1 MVAAAREERIREVGL
16 ALFTAAA
23 RAPRGVSRHAVA
35 MRLLEWAMRDERFKV
50 QLFHFV
56 DALPMLSGHEDLLDH
71 LVEYL
76 GADGVSFPLLESV
89 GARGLRAAAANR
101 IAGPALATMT
111 RAQVAGMAR
120 SFIAGANAAE
130 ALAVIRRLRARGM
143 TFTLDILG
151 EVTVSEAEA
160 LAYQRQYLELLD
172 ALATAAHRWP
182 AMPALDSAAGEDVPR
197 LNLSL
202 KLSALYSQFEPADP
216 EGTAAVLRERLRP
229 ILDRAKAAGAF
240 INIDMEHSA
249 VKATTLRVARDL
261 LLEDAYRDWPH
272 LGLVLQAYVRDAE
285 QDARDLLAVAVARG
299 TPITIRLV
307 KGAYWDSETILARQR
322 GWPSPVYTRKH
333 ETDAAFER
341 LTALLLDHAPLVRL
355 AIASHNVRSIA
366 AAIVAAEER
375 GLPPDALEFQMLY
388 GMGDQL
394 KHAVTT
400 RHHRLRVYT
409 PCGALLPGM
418 AYLVRRLLENTANT
432 SFLRQGFTEKV
443 APAALLANPAE
454 VVSVTAPT
462 PTAGFQNLPERNFAL
477 AADQRAMRA
486 ALARAA
492 AGLGQSYPLV
502 IGGRELETGREI
514 VSVNPARP
522 SEVIGRV
529 ASAGQAEAQQAVE
542 AATAAL
548 PAWRARPAVERAA
561 LLRAAADAMTRAR
574 DDLAALQVYEV
585 GKGWREADADVCET
599 VDYLR
604 YYAGEMER
612 LAGLHPLAPLPGEAN
627 SYGYAPKG
635 VALVLAP
642 WNFPMAILAGM
653 TAAALVT
660 GNTVIVKPAP
670 QAPICGAVVAE
681 HLRRAG
687 IPDGALNFLPGPAE
701 EIGDFLVGHP
711 GVHLIVFTG
720 SRQVGCH
727 IVRLAAEVAPGQRH
741 LKKVIAEMG
750 GKNAIIVDRDADL
763 DEAVLGTVQSAFG
776 YGGQKC
782 SACSRVI
789 VLDPLHDRFVE
800 RLVAAARSLRI
811 GPPQEPGYALGPLID
826 ERARAKALRY
836 IALGTREA
844 TLAYQAEVA
853 HLAEGYYVGP
863 AIFTDVPP
871 AAAIAREE
879 IFGPVLAVLRARDL
893 DDALALANDGEYA
906 LTGGLYSRH
915 PGHIARVKRDFAVG
929 NLYINRKIT
938 GAIVARQ
945 PFGGFRL
952 SGTGTKAGG
961 PDYLLHFMDPRTI
974 TEQTLRR
981 GFAPETM

>member
-1 MVAAAREERIREVGL
+1 MTTADREARIRRAGI
-16 ALFTAAA
+16 ALFEAAA
-23 RAPRGVSRHAVA
+23 RAPRGLSRHDVD
-35 MRLLEWAMRDERFKV
+35 MRLMEWAMRDERFKV

-56 DALPMLSGHEDLLDH
+56 DVLPMLPDYDALLDH

-76 GADGVSFPLLESV
+76 GAEGVRFPLLEAV
-89 GARGLRAAAANR
+89 GARGLRTAAANR
-101 IAGPALATMT
+101 VAGPVLAALT
-111 RAQVAGMAR
+111 RAQITGMAR
-120 SFIAGANAAE
+120 NFIAGANIVE
-130 ALAVIRRLRARGM
+130 AVAVIRRLRARGM

-151 EVTVSEAEA
+151 EVTVSEAESRR
-160 LAYQRQYLELLD
+160 YQQQYLGLFD
-172 ALATAAHRWP
+172 TLASAVKRWP
-182 AMPALDSAAGEDVPR
+182 VMPALDIVAGEAVPP

-216 EGTAAVLRERLRP
+216 DGTATVVKDRLRP
-229 ILDRAKAAGAF
+229 ILDRAKTAGAF

-249 VKATTLRVARDL
+249 LKEITLRVVREL
-261 LLEDAYRDWPH
+261 MLEDAYRDWPH
-272 LGLVLQAYVRDAE
+272 LGVVLQAYLRDTE
-285 QDARDLLAVAVARG
+285 QDARDLLAVASERG
-299 TPITIRLV
+299 MPITVRLV
-307 KGAYWDSETILARQR
+307 KGAYWDYETILARQR

-341 LTALLLDHAPLVRL
+341 MTALLLDHVPIVRL
-355 AIASHNVRSIA
+355 AIASHNIRSIA
-366 AAIVAAEER
+366 AAIVLAEER
-375 GLPPDALEFQMLY
+375 GLPPDSIEFQMLY

-394 KHAVTT
+394 KHAVKAQH
-400 RHHRLRVYT
+400 RRLRIYT
-409 PCGALLPGM
+409 PCGELLPGM

-443 APAALLANPAE
+443 APAELLANPVEIPTEPATAIP
-454 VVSVTAPT
+454 VS
-462 PTAGFQNLPERNFAL
+462 FQNLPERNFAL
-477 AADQRAMRA
+477 AAEQQEMHE
-486 ALARAA
+486 ALARVRSRF
-492 AGLGQSYPLV
+492 GQSYPLI
-502 IGGRELETGREI
+502 IGGKAVETGRAI

-529 ASAGQAEAQQAVE
+529 AAAGQAEAQGAVE

-548 PAWRARPAVERAA
+548 PGWRARPVSERAA
-561 LLRAAADAMTRAR
+561 MLRGAADTIISAR

-604 YYAGEMER
+604 YYADEMER
-612 LAGLHPLAPLPGEAN
+612 LDALHPLVPLPGETN
-627 SYGYAPKG
+627 SYVYTPKG

-642 WNFPMAILAGM
+642 WNFPMAILTGM

-660 GNTVIVKPAP
+660 GNTVILKPAP
-670 QAPICGAVVAE
+670 QAPVCGAVVVA

-687 IPDGALNFLPGPAE
+687 IPDGVLNFLPGPVE

-711 GVHLIVFTG
+711 DIHLIAFTG

-727 IVRLAAEVAPGQRH
+727 IAQLAAEVAPGQRH

-750 GKNAIIVDRDADL
+750 GKNAIIVDSDADL

-789 VLDPLHDRFVE
+789 VFDSLCERFVE
-800 RLVAAARSLRI
+800 RLVAAAGSLRI
-811 GPPQEPGYALGPLID
+811 GPPEEPGFALGPLID
-826 ERARAKALRY
+826 ERAKVKALHY
-836 IALGTREA
+836 IELGKREA
-844 TLAYQAEVA
+844 TLAHQAEVA
-853 HLAEGYYVGP
+853 HLEEGYYVGSV
-863 AIFTDVPP
+863 IFTDVPQT
-871 AAAIAREE
+871 AAIAREE
-879 IFGPVLAVLRARDL
+879 IFGPVLSVMRARNL
-893 DDALALANDGEYA
+893 DEALALANDADYA

-915 PGHIARVKRDFAVG
+915 PGHIARVRQDFAVG

-938 GAIVARQ
+938 GAVVARQ

-961 PDYLLHFMDPRTI
+961 PDYLLHFMDPRVV

-981 GFAPETM
+981 GFAPETA